1 MVGPII
7 AGAVYSV
14 LVIVLSFLKP
24 NAARIFL
31 GIFFLAMGLG
41 VNLSFLLTQ
50 PSFVYDYGANAR
62 LPLYRTLSDSIIVPA
77 PMVFGILLIIFEIAT
92 GILLLSHRG
101 WVKVGLIGSSAFVLA
116 LVPINFAQ
124 GIWALSIVGT
134 IYLLT
139 RSFNTGLLGM
149 VKNRKR
155 RVKERRG

>member
-1 MVGPII
+1 MAGPIV
-7 AGAVYSV
+7 AGVLYSV

-50 PSFVYDYGANAR
+50 PSFVYDYGKNSW
-62 LPLYRTLSDSIIVPA
+62 LPLYRILSDTLIAPA
-77 PMVFGILLIIFEIAT
+77 PLMFGILLIVFEVTI
-92 GILLLSHRG
+92 GVLLLSRRG
-101 WVKVGLIGSSAFVLA
+101 WVRVGLVGVTVFVLA
-116 LVPINFAQ
+116 LIPINPIQ

-139 RSFNTGLLGM
+139 RSFDTGLLGM
-149 VKNRKR
+149 IAKRKR
-155 RVKERRG
+155 RPAERCS